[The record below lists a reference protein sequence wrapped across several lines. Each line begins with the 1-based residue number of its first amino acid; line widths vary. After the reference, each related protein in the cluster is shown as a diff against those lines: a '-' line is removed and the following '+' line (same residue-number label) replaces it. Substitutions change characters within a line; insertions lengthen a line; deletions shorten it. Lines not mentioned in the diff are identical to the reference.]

1 MGAPAGVSG
10 LWNGASH
17 SDVGAPAGGAS
28 HSDVGAPAGGAS
40 HSDVGAP
47 AGVSGGASHSDVGAP
62 AGVSGSWSPSVSV
75 MEVPTSSMHSNSTLL
90 SLYSSLPVLFP
101 SALYNL
107 MLSAG
112 MTVF

>member
-1 MGAPAGVSG
+1 MGAPAG
-10 LWNGASH
+10 LWN
-17 SDVGAPAGGAS
+17 
-28 HSDVGAPAGGAS
+28 GAS

-62 AGVSGSWSPSVSV
+62 AGVCGSWSSV
-75 MEVPTSSMHSNSTLL
+75 MEVPTSSMYSNSTLL

>member
-10 LWNGASH
+10 LWN
-17 SDVGAPAGGAS
+17 
-28 HSDVGAPAGGAS
+28 GAS

-62 AGVSGSWSPSVSV
+62 AGVSGSLSPSVSL
-75 MEVPTSSMHSNSTLL
+75 MEVPTSSIHSNSTLL